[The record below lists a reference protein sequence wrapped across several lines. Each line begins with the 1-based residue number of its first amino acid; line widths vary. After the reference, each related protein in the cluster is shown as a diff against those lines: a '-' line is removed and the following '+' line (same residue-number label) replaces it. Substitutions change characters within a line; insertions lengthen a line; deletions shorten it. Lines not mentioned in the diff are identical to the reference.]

1 MPRYFT
7 LQRAQDALDD
17 VRRWME
23 DAVEA
28 RASLARAEAE
38 LRRAAGR
45 VQMLGGVRLDPARM
59 AGLAQER
66 EQSAKRIQERL
77 ERIHEL
83 GAQVKDLDTGLLDFP
98 TLYRGREV
106 LLCWKLGEPGIKYWH
121 GLEEGFRG
129 RKPIDRDFLDNHA
142 GDEEH

>member
-7 LQRAQDALDD
+7 LQRAQDLLAE
-17 VRRWME
+17 VRRLME

-28 RASLARAEAE
+28 RATLARAEAE
-38 LRRAAGR
+38 LQRAAGR

-59 AGLAQER
+59 AGLAKER
-66 EQSAKRIQERL
+66 ESSAKRIKECL
-77 ERIHEL
+77 EQIHEL

-106 LLCWKLGEPGIKYWH
+106 LLCWKLGEPGISHWH

-129 RKPIDRDFLDNHA
+129 RKPIDRDFLDNHE

>member
-7 LQRAQDALDD
+7 LQRAQDLLAE
-17 VRRWME
+17 VRRLME

-28 RASLARAEAE
+28 RATLARTEAE
-38 LRRAAGR
+38 LQRAAGR

-59 AGLAQER
+59 AGLAKER
-66 EQSAKRIQERL
+66 ERSAKRIKECL
-77 ERIHEL
+77 ESIHEL

-106 LLCWKLGEPGIKYWH
+106 LLCWKLGEPGISHWH

-129 RKPIDRDFLDNHA
+129 RKPIDRDFLDNHE

>member
-7 LQRAQDALDD
+7 LQRAQDLLAE
-17 VRRWME
+17 VRQLME
-23 DAVEA
+23 SAVEA
-28 RASLARAEAE
+28 RAEVARAETE
-38 LRRAAGR
+38 LQRAAGR
-45 VQMLGGVRLDPARM
+45 AQMMGGVRLDPVRL
-59 AGLAQER
+59 AGLARER
-66 EQSAKRIQERL
+66 ERAAGRIEECL
-77 ERIHEL
+77 TAIHEH

-106 LLCWKLGEPGIKYWH
+106 LLCWRLGEPGISHWH

-129 RKPIDRDFLDNHA
+129 RKRIDRDFVDHHA

>member
-7 LQRAQDALDD
+7 LQRAQDLLVEVRAL
-17 VRRWME
+17 MKE
-23 DAVEA
+23 AVEA
-28 RASLARAEAE
+28 RASVGRTEAE
-38 LRRAAGR
+38 LQRAAHR
-45 VQMLGGVRLDPARM
+45 VQMLGGVRLDPVRM
-59 AGLAQER
+59 ATLAKER
-66 EQSAKRIQERL
+66 ERAAKRIQECL
-77 ERIHEL
+77 TEIHEL

-106 LLCWKLGEPGIKYWH
+106 LLCWKLGEPGISHWH

-129 RKPIDRDFLDNHA
+129 RKPIDRDFLDNHR

>member
-7 LQRAQDALDD
+7 LQRAQDLLAE
-17 VRRWME
+17 VRQLLH

-28 RASLARAEAE
+28 RAAVGRTEAE
-38 LRRAAGR
+38 LQRAAGR
-45 VQMLGGVRLDPARM
+45 VQMLGGVRLDPVRM
-59 AGLAQER
+59 AGLAKER
-66 EQSAKRIQERL
+66 ERSAKRIQECL
-77 ERIHEL
+77 TAIHDC

-106 LLCWKLGEPGIKYWH
+106 LLCWKLGEPGISHWH

-129 RKPIDRDFLDNHA
+129 RKPIDREFLDNHA